1 MACIWKHPKSKYWM
15 ARFYDRTGARRNRST
30 KSEDRKEARKIAEA
44 FEDAARRKRTA
55 LQSRRVI
62 AALHKEIT
70 GEGLPV
76 STVKEFFKRWLETKT
91 RETKPATIEFYKK
104 ESQKFLTFLGDRSDG
119 DIAEITR
126 EHILGYR
133 EEQAKTLSAKTV
145 NHGVKCLRMIF
156 RAARE
161 DATISDNP
169 AEFVRVIKAVGE
181 KKSRRPFSIPELRA
195 VLSAADDEW
204 TSMILF
210 GLYSGQRLGD
220 IAKLT
225 WANLDLQVGE
235 LRLVTGKTG
244 KTIIQPL
251 AGPLK
256 KHIETLAV
264 SDDPNAPIHPRA
276 FETVIRQKK
285 SGGLSNGFAAL
296 LAQAGLREKQPHRK
310 THGDGR
316 GVGSSTGGL
325 SFHCLRHTAVSLLK
339 DAGIPAATVMELV
352 GHDSAQMSEH
362 YTHTGSESLKQAAE
376 AFPDL
381 TTVPKPDIK
390 DEQQESR
397 VTSKSTK

>member
-1 MACIWKHPKSKYWM
+1 MACIWKHPKSKYWI
-15 ARFYDRTGARRNRST
+15 ARFYDGNGIRRNRST
-30 KSEDRKEARKIAEA
+30 KSEDRKEARKLAEIY
-44 FEDAARRKRTA
+44 ELAAKKKRTA
-55 LQSRRVI
+55 LQSRKVI

-70 GEGLPV
+70 GEGLAV
-76 STVKEFFKRWLETKT
+76 STVKEFFARWLETKK
-91 RETKPATIEFYKK
+91 RETKPATIDFYKK
-104 ESQKFLTFLGDRSDG
+104 ESQKFLTFLGDRANG

-133 EEQAKTLSAKTV
+133 EAQAKTLSAKTV

-169 AEFVRVIKAVGE
+169 AEFVRVIKAVGG
-181 KKSRRPFSIPELRA
+181 KQSRRPFTIPELRA
-195 VLSAADDEW
+195 VLNSADDEW

-225 WANLDLQVGE
+225 WENIDLQAGE

-256 KHIETLAV
+256 KHIEGLPV

-276 FETVIRQKK
+276 FETITKQRK

-296 LAQAGLREKQPHRK
+296 LAQAGLREKQAHRA
-310 THGDGR
+310 THGTGR
-316 GVGSSTGGL
+316 GVGSSSNGL

-339 DAGIPAATVMELV
+339 EAGIPAATVMELV

-362 YTHTGSESLKQAAE
+362 YTHIGRESMKQAAE

-381 TTVPKPDIK
+381 TKGEK
-390 DEQQESR
+390 
-397 VTSKSTK
+397 K